1 MIVVGCDIGSTTAK
15 AVVLE
20 DKSLRAHVILPV
32 EGSPKDA
39 AIALLQ
45 ALQSST
51 GISRDD
57 IAAVCGTGYGQKNI
71 PYATFVESEIVC
83 HAKGVLY
90 IDPQVRTIIDIGGQ
104 DAKVC
109 RIDSFGNVERFVYN
123 DKCASGTGRF
133 LEITAD
139 VLEVPIQK
147 LAELHQ
153 RGEKEIALSNQCV
166 VFAES
171 EIISL
176 LNSGEEIGNIVKGL
190 HKALASRVASLAL
203 SIGTVPKIAF
213 TGGVA
218 QNKGMVQALSHV
230 LKTDV
235 VVHEWCQIMGALG
248 AALLARKRVENRVAS

>member
-1 MIVVGCDIGSTTAK
+1 MIVVGCDVGSTTAK
-15 AVVLE
+15 AVII
-20 DKSLRAHVILPV
+20 DGDTIKGSVILLV
-32 EGSPKDA
+32 EGSPKDSA
-39 AIALLQ
+39 VALYEELQ
-45 ALQSST
+45 HTVGVHST
-51 GISRDD
+51 D

-90 IDPQVRTIIDIGGQ
+90 VDPQVRTIIDIGGQ

-109 RIDSFGNVERFVYN
+109 RIDSYGNVERFVYN

-139 VLEVPIQK
+139 VLEVPIHQ
-147 LAELHQ
+147 LAALHQ
-153 RGEKEIALSNQCV
+153 CGEKEIALSNQCV

-176 LNSGEEIGNIVKGL
+176 LNGGEEIGNIVKGL

-203 SIGTVPKIAF
+203 SIGVGEKIAF

-218 QNKGMVQALSHV
+218 QNAGMVLALEDV
-230 LKTDV
+230 LKTKI
-235 VVHEWCQIMGALG
+235 VVHTYCQIMGALG
-248 AALLARKRVENRVAS
+248 AALIARDRVQNRVAS